1 MILIVVIVFIIII
14 ITIIL
19 LLIIFIIIIIVVIV
33 VVVVVVLMVTTLQY
47 PSNEIGEGFFCPTA
61 CTQQPVRKGNSW
73 TMQSELLVMKD
84 GTISAFEKNVH
95 QEPVCTQLN

>member
-1 MILIVVIVFIIII
+1 MILIGVIVFIIII
-14 ITIIL
+14 TSIL
-19 LLIIFIIIIIVVIV
+19 LIIIFIIIIIIIV

>member
-14 ITIIL
+14 TIIL
-19 LLIIFIIIIIVVIV
+19 IIIIFIIII

>member
-14 ITIIL
+14 TIIL
-19 LLIIFIIIIIVVIV
+19 LIIIFIIIIIIIV

>member
-14 ITIIL
+14 TIIL
-19 LLIIFIIIIIVVIV
+19 IIIIFIIIII

>member
-1 MILIVVIVFIIII
+1 MILIVVIVFIII
-14 ITIIL
+14 TIIL
-19 LLIIFIIIIIVVIV
+19 LIIIFIIIII

-84 GTISAFEKNVH
+84 GAISAFEKNVH

>member
-14 ITIIL
+14 TIIL
-19 LLIIFIIIIIVVIV
+19 LIIIFIIIIIVVIVV

>member
-1 MILIVVIVFIIII
+1 MILIVVIVFIII
-14 ITIIL
+14 TIIL
-19 LLIIFIIIIIVVIV
+19 LIIIFIIIII

>member
-14 ITIIL
+14 TIIL
-19 LLIIFIIIIIVVIV
+19 LIIIFIIIIIVV

>member
-1 MILIVVIVFIIII
+1 MILIVIVFIII

-19 LLIIFIIIIIVVIV
+19 LIIIFIIIIIIIVVVV

>member
-14 ITIIL
+14 TIIL
-19 LLIIFIIIIIVVIV
+19 IIIIFIIIIIVV